1 MDAHVISRRFARVW
15 ERNLTVY
22 RKNWK
27 VSFLPPLLEPL
38 FYLLAFGIGLSALIG
53 NVQYAG
59 RQVSYIRFIAPALIS
74 VSIMYN
80 AFFETTYSS
89 YVRMYYQKTFDAMM
103 STPLSLEEIIMGEI
117 FWGATKSVI
126 AATIMLAV
134 ISAFGLVGFPEG
146 LLIPPLA
153 FLGGL
158 AFGAVGMLFT
168 GMVANIDQFNLPIFL
183 LVTPMFLFSGT
194 FFPLDTLPGW
204 AQQLALAFPLTH
216 LVEIVRSLSFGELRT
231 ALAWNFAYL
240 VIFSL
245 IFFSRAIHKMR
256 TRLIK

>member
-1 MDAHVISRRFARVW
+1 MNVLGISKRFVRVW

-38 FYLLAFGIGLSALIG
+38 FYLLAFGVGLSALVG
-53 NVQYAG
+53 SVPYEG
-59 RQVSYIRFIAPALIS
+59 RQISYIQFIAPALIS

-103 STPLSLEEIIMGEI
+103 STPLSLEEIITGEI

-126 AATIMLAV
+126 ASTIMLAV
-134 ISAFGLVGFPEG
+134 ISAFGLISFPEG
-146 LLIPPLA
+146 LLIVPLA

-158 AFGAVGMLFT
+158 AFGSVGMLFT

-194 FFPLDTLPGW
+194 FFPLDTLPEW
-204 AQQLALAFPLTH
+204 ARQLAMVLPLTH
-216 LVEIVRSLSFGELRT
+216 LVEIVRPLSFGEFRT
-231 ALAWNFAYL
+231 AQAWNFAYL
-240 VIFSL
+240 CCFSL
-245 IFFSRAIHKMR
+245 IFFFWALHKMR
-256 TRLIK
+256 IRLIK